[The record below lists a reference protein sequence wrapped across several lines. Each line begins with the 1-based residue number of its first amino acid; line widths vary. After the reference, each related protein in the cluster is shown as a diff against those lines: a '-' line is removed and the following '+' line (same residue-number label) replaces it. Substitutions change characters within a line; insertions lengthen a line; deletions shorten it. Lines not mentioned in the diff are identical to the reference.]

1 MSKVLSITSIEGKG
15 AIDELF
21 AKAPPILVEIRYP
34 KQGTSP
40 DWQLCDEESDLDLLT
55 ERLGPGVEVY
65 LNSVWDMTNRKEAIC
80 LRR

>member
-1 MSKVLSITSIEGKG
+1 
-15 AIDELF
+15 
-21 AKAPPILVEIRYP
+21 VEIRYP

-40 DWQLCDEESDLDLLT
+40 DWQLCDEESDLDLLI